1 MGRGADFLYQEGLH
15 DYQLKLELKF
25 RVYCILLYTKA
36 EGIKDRIEYEIT
48 FHKRYINNI
57 ILLNI
62 YG

>member
-36 EGIKDRIEYEIT
+36 EGIKG
-48 FHKRYINNI
+48 
-57 ILLNI
+57 ILLVSYSDIEPLHQNH